1 MADELLPQ
9 PIGDTSL
16 TPVRLTPEQEELCR
30 RLDELHA
37 LNQFQAKP
45 SDMFRGALS
54 VIEDENNP
62 DRIAQAAHS
71 LREILYPI
79 KIGQVRKA
87 LEKYGS
93 VFLDVDLGRIYGRL
107 NYLAHHGVT
116 STKLD
121 FSSVTRTDFDELVE
135 AFETSMQRALI
146 RPIEAHRIIDQFL
159 SDGPPQWS
167 DRLGEATLTVQ
178 VQLTIDKEQIYE
190 LINRDLD
197 ARRYFFHKA
206 DERWLDWL
214 WRNGFLD
221 AIKEE
226 AATPFTTRTPE
237 LNYLLRMAE
246 KRPDIVVDIIL
257 DTPISTDTRSQEVVY
272 GFLRICSALP
282 ADQLARVVC
291 KIRTER
297 WIQLIDS
304 IFTQSAFEYEAMLKA
319 LADENDFESFLV
331 LAEAVLAVR
340 PREDTEETPRFQDTP
355 FYFNYLSRTKIFGL
369 IAAVGT
375 KFVERALVF
384 TTVKLDEIMAASDQ
398 FPLFDVDFFTL
409 ELGQDGVWQQDVRE
423 LAAAAKVLAVRLIGE
438 RCTDS
443 EDVRRIYTEHLASL
457 PENSVIQR
465 LRLFVLSLCTEVF
478 KDEIRQDLFRFLDV
492 ERYHNILSGHEYLKT
507 LRKGFFVLPEN
518 DRQDFVLRTIANCPH
533 RLDKKYYGSPIL
545 SIILPYLDEKPA
557 LKYQAEEAGFQLDPS
572 YEPQAIE
579 VWVDGELKTITPQAP
594 ISQEEFGR
602 MPVAELANKLRHS
615 WRPSELNARNSE
627 TNLDNPLNAEGVS
640 NLLKDDIPERL
651 SVYVENAG
659 LFFERRVLDQHY
671 TYSFLTGIQKA
682 IKDNQAAASEVNW
695 DGVIGLCSTIKDSG
709 EKDPFKGGQRAAG
722 WHDTWLA
729 DWDAVHMAMADVLR
743 ELLTEQDGLTPVDF
757 GSYRDRILEITGY
770 LLACPYPS
778 PADEQVETSSSG
790 DRADSITDLHH
801 LAINSA
807 RGRAFEAFVSFFVQ
821 DGKKYRT
828 DAGIE
833 ISGDVKW
840 LYERV
845 LQKENRRT
853 LMFLFGHYLP
863 IFYFG
868 DRDWI
873 RKLLPRIFPQEP
885 AKNHPYTAAWGG
897 FLSRNLYEEMFFD
910 PEIQALYMR
919 GLELPDVTDSPQ
931 RQRYS
936 EPGPRLAQHL
946 ALAFM
951 HYKEFGRGH
960 PLFETFWKRNNSRQ
974 HAHFVKFIGLSFISR
989 DKAEESFEYNQEVKS
1004 RLREL

>member
-1 MADELLPQ
+1 M
-9 PIGDTSL
+9 
-16 TPVRLTPEQEELCR
+16 
-30 RLDELHA
+30 
-37 LNQFQAKP
+37 
-45 SDMFRGALS
+45 
-54 VIEDENNP
+54 
-62 DRIAQAAHS
+62 
-71 LREILYPI
+71 
-79 KIGQVRKA
+79 
-87 LEKYGS
+87 
-93 VFLDVDLGRIYGRL
+93 
-107 NYLAHHGVT
+107 
-116 STKLD
+116 
-121 FSSVTRTDFDELVE
+121 
-135 AFETSMQRALI
+135 
-146 RPIEAHRIIDQFL
+146 
-159 SDGPPQWS
+159 
-167 DRLGEATLTVQ
+167 TVQ
-178 VQLTIDKEQIYE
+178 VQPTMDEEQSYE

-226 AATPFTTRTPE
+226 AATRFATRTPE

-272 GFLRICSALP
+272 GFLRICSSLP
-282 ADQLARVVC
+282 ADQLARVVDR
-291 KIRTER
+291 IRTER

-319 LADENDFESFLV
+319 LAVENDFESFLV

-375 KFVERALVF
+375 KFAERALVF
-384 TTVKLDEIMAASDQ
+384 TTVKLAEIMAASDQ
-398 FPLFDVDFFTL
+398 FLLLEVDFFTL
-409 ELGQDGVWQQDVRE
+409 DPGPTDGWVWQADVRE
-423 LAAAAKVLAVRLIGE
+423 LAAAAKALAVRLIGE
-438 RCTDS
+438 RCAES
-443 EDVRRIYTEHLASL
+443 ADVRRIYKEHLASL
-457 PENSVIQR
+457 PESRVIRR
-465 LRLFVLSLCTEVF
+465 LCLFVLSLCPQAFREELKQAFFSLFETDNYYDVSSGTEF
-478 KDEIRQDLFRFLDV
+478 KKALREGFHVLSAEDRKHFV
-492 ERYHNILSGHEYLKT
+492 ERILDTFGRQLDRKRYGSQILSMTLPHLNELPELKE
-507 LRKGFFVLPEN
+507 RVEKEGFVLNP
-518 DRQDFVLRTIANCPH
+518 D
-533 RLDKKYYGSPIL
+533 
-545 SIILPYLDEKPA
+545 
-557 LKYQAEEAGFQLDPS
+557 
-572 YEPQAIE
+572 YEPRPDIVMGDDE
-579 VWVDGELKTITPQAP
+579 FKIVSSQAP
-594 ISQEEFGR
+594 ISQEEFGQLR
-602 MPVAELANKLRHS
+602 IAEIARKLRYE
-615 WRPSELNARNSE
+615 WTPAELNARNTE
-627 TNLDNPLNAEGVS
+627 DDFYNPMNAGGVGDRLQ
-640 NLLKDDIPERL
+640 NDMPERL
-651 SVYVENAG
+651 QQYVENAG
-659 LFFERRVLDQHY
+659 LFFERGVLDQHY
-671 TYSFLTGIQKA
+671 TCSFLTGIQKA
-682 IKDNQAAASEVNW
+682 IQDDRAAASEVDWN
-695 DGVIGLCSTIKDSG
+695 GVIGLCGAVKSSG
-709 EKDPFKGGQRAAG
+709 EKEPFERGKREAG

-729 DWDAVHMAMADVLR
+729 NWDAVHSAMADALR

-770 LLACPYPS
+770 LLACPDPS

-790 DRADSITDLHH
+790 DRADSISDLHH

-807 RGRAFEAFVSFFVQ
+807 RGRAFEAFVSFVVQ
-821 DGKKYRT
+821 DGKKYRK

-845 LQKENRRT
+845 LQKKNRRT
-853 LMFLFGHYLP
+853 LMFLFGRYLP

-885 AKNHPYTAAWGG
+885 AKRHLYTAAWGG
-897 FLSRNLYEEMFFD
+897 FLTRNLYEEMFFD

-919 GLELPDVTDSPQ
+919 GLELPDVADSAQ

-936 EPGPRLAQHL
+936 EPGARLAQHL

-951 HYKEFGRGH
+951 HYKKFGRGH

-1004 RLREL
+1004 RLRELWKWLLQKDKKKEVFREFGLWINLDKGIFEPAWLAQRVRQTLEKTNGILEWQHELIKSAPQLAQAAPEETLKIARLYLLGGGVRGDEQGTLWHWDSDNKWIEAFELLYRCQTTKLETTALINQLVGEGGRAFWPLKKILTENP

>member
-1 MADELLPQ
+1 M
-9 PIGDTSL
+9 
-16 TPVRLTPEQEELCR
+16 
-30 RLDELHA
+30 
-37 LNQFQAKP
+37 
-45 SDMFRGALS
+45 
-54 VIEDENNP
+54 
-62 DRIAQAAHS
+62 
-71 LREILYPI
+71 
-79 KIGQVRKA
+79 
-87 LEKYGS
+87 
-93 VFLDVDLGRIYGRL
+93 
-107 NYLAHHGVT
+107 
-116 STKLD
+116 
-121 FSSVTRTDFDELVE
+121 
-135 AFETSMQRALI
+135 
-146 RPIEAHRIIDQFL
+146 
-159 SDGPPQWS
+159 
-167 DRLGEATLTVQ
+167 TVQ
-178 VQLTIDKEQIYE
+178 VQPTMDEEQIYE
-190 LINRDLD
+190 LIKIDLD

-214 WRNGFLD
+214 WMNGFLD

-237 LNYLLRMAE
+237 LDYLLRMAE
-246 KRPDIVVDIIL
+246 KRPDIVVDVML

-272 GFLRICSALP
+272 GFLRICRSLP
-282 ADQLARVVC
+282 ADQLARVVG
-291 KIRTER
+291 KIRAER
-297 WIQLIDS
+297 WVQLIDS
-304 IFTQSAFEYEAMLKA
+304 IFTQSAFEYEAMLKR
-319 LADENDFESFLV
+319 LVDTNDFESFLV

-384 TTVKLDEIMAASDQ
+384 TTVKLAEIMAASDQ
-398 FPLFDVDFFTL
+398 FLLLEVDFFTL
-409 ELGQDGVWQQDVRE
+409 DPGQTDGWVWQADVRE
-423 LAAAAKVLAVRLIGE
+423 LAAAAKALAVRLIGE
-438 RCTDS
+438 RCAES
-443 EDVRRIYTEHLASL
+443 ADVRRIYKEHLASL
-457 PENSVIQR
+457 PESRVIRR
-465 LRLFVLSLCTEVF
+465 LCLFVLSLCPQAFREELKQAFFSLFETDNYYDVSSGTEF
-478 KDEIRQDLFRFLDV
+478 KKALREGFHV
-492 ERYHNILSGHEYLKT
+492 LSAE
-507 LRKGFFVLPEN
+507 
-518 DRQDFVLRTIANCPH
+518 
-533 RLDKKYYGSPIL
+533 DKKYFVERILDTFGRQLDRKRYGSQIL
-545 SIILPYLDEKPA
+545 SMTLPHLNELPELKDRGEK
-557 LKYQAEEAGFQLDPS
+557 EGFVLNPD
-572 YEPQAIE
+572 YEPRPDIVMGDDE
-579 VWVDGELKTITPQAP
+579 FKIISSQAP
-594 ISQEEFGR
+594 ISQEEFGQLR
-602 MPVAELANKLRHS
+602 IAEIARKLRYE
-615 WRPSELNARNSE
+615 WTPAELNARNTE
-627 TNLDNPLNAEGVS
+627 DDFYNPMNAGGVGDRLQ
-640 NLLKDDIPERL
+640 NDMPERL
-651 SVYVENAG
+651 QQYVENAG
-659 LFFERRVLDQHY
+659 MFFERGVLDQHY
-671 TYSFLTGIQKA
+671 TCSFLTGIQKA
-682 IKDNQAAASEVNW
+682 IQDDRAAASEVDWN
-695 DGVIGLCSTIKDSG
+695 GVIGLCGAVKSSG
-709 EKDPFKGGQRAAG
+709 EKEPFERGKRETG

-729 DWDAVHMAMADVLR
+729 NWDAVHSAMADVLR

-1004 RLREL
+1004 RLRELWKWLLQKDKKQEVYREFGLWINLDKGIFEPAWLAQRVRQTLEKTNGGLEWQHELIKSAPQLAQAAPEETLKIARLYLLGGGVRGDEQGTLWHWDSDNKWIEAFELLYRCQTTKLETTALINQLVGEGGRAFWPLKKILTENP